1 MRTIAVSPSA
11 PLWPDGDPR
20 PMVRPGADRAA
31 TRSGRTAVERSGRW
45 PRPGQQLSDEAV
57 VRTLYEE
64 HGRSLLAY
72 ATRLTG
78 DRTAAEDVVQETL
91 VRAWRHA
98 STLTEERGSV
108 RGWLLTVAR
117 NIVTDR
123 ARARAARPTEVAES
137 PATPPIERDHSETV
151 VDTMVV
157 LDALDQVSPE
167 HRDVLVEIYY
177 RGRSVTEAATV
188 LGIPPGTVKSRTYYA
203 LRALRAAIGGP
214 EPEVAR

>member
-1 MRTIAVSPSA
+1 MTTVAVLPRA
-11 PLWPDGDPR
+11 PRW
-20 PMVRPGADRAA
+20 PGA
-31 TRSGRTAVERSGRW
+31 GRTPSLRPVPSGTHPERNAVDPKSRW
-45 PRPGQQLSDEAV
+45 PRPGPQLSDEAV
-57 VRTLYEE
+57 VRALYEE

-78 DRTAAEDVVQETL
+78 DRAAAEDVVQETL

-117 NIVTDR
+117 NIVTDK

-137 PATPPIERDHSETV
+137 PATPPVERDHSEAV
-151 VDTMVV
+151 VDSMVV
-157 LDALDQVSPE
+157 LDALDKVSPE

-177 RGRSVTEAATV
+177 RGRSVAEAATV
-188 LGIPPGTVKSRTYYA
+188 LGIPPGTVKSRSYYA
-203 LRALRAAIGGP
+203 LRALRAAIGGS